1 MFAEWVAGQWEEQID
16 QVRDSQQSLGRRR
29 EGDAGP
35 AGTGEGQGAP
45 PGSEHRRLLTSI
57 LSGPSSSP
65 AAALTVLIKARAR
78 RNISPLC
85 SIQVPWN

>member
-16 QVRDSQQSLGRRR
+16 QVRDSQQRLGRRR
-29 EGDAGP
+29 EGD

-57 LSGPSSSP
+57 WPLIIWPLI
-65 AAALTVLIKARAR
+65 LTGSCPDGINQGQSA
-78 RNISPLC
+78 
-85 SIQVPWN
+85 